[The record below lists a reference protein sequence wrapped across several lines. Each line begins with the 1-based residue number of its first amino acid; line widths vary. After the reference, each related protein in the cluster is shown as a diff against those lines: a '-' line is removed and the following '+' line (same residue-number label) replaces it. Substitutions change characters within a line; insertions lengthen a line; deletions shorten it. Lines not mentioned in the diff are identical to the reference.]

1 MALSAS
7 AEEVKY
13 DRALLE
19 QIQSSRSHW

>member
-1 MALSAS
+1 LSAS

-13 DRALLE
+13 DRALME